1 LAVVEQQVQEHLK
14 LPHRVAQMA
23 LIQFLALSHPQ
34 AVAAAALGILILME
48 LLEMAV
54 QVVGAVN

>member
-1 LAVVEQQVQEHLK
+1 
-14 LPHRVAQMA
+14 MA